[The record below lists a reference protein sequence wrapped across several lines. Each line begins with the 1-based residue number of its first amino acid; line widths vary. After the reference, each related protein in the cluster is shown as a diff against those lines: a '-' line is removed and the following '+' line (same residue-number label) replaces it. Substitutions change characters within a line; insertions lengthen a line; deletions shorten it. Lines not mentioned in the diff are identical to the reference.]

1 MKYSV
6 SAESVLHNSQVKIQK
21 YYFDQ
26 IRKAKIIKLPCS
38 LFSFEKNQLM
48 IFLCK
53 SPDLLQGLKVF
64 TLVYE
69 FYKLFVGGCICVLL
83 TCVLWQLTSIVYVVY
98 QLLIDVVRVTQ
109 HIYWWLQNC
118 NDQMFFWNLN
128 SFVTNVQF
136 FTNNM
141 CMYLYN
147 YKDL

>member
-26 IRKAKIIKLPCS
+26 IRKAKIIKLPVFFH
-38 LFSFEKNQLM
+38 LKKINWWF
-48 IFLCK
+48 FLCK

-118 NDQMFFWNLN
+118 KDQMFFWNLN

>member
-26 IRKAKIIKLPCS
+26 IRKAKIIKLPVFFH
-38 LFSFEKNQLM
+38 LKKNQLM

-83 TCVLWQLTSIVYVVY
+83 TCVL
-98 QLLIDVVRVTQ
+98 
-109 HIYWWLQNC
+109 
-118 NDQMFFWNLN
+118 
-128 SFVTNVQF
+128 
-136 FTNNM
+136 
-141 CMYLYN
+141 
-147 YKDL
+147 